1 MNNGRTTEMD
11 VEKRF
16 LASLSRSQ
24 GRSAWAVI
32 FRHPVRVDPHTGKP
46 GLRVRQGIGTSDE
59 GEANDLREQLNHL
72 LADEA
77 FWSLQAR
84 AEAEKR
90 FPRRVVEIFYHGM
103 LPEENDFGAIRESIL
118 PLPTSADSDY
128 RRALLLGTTGA
139 GKTTLLR
146 QLIGTDPESERFPS
160 TSTAKTTV
168 HETEVVLASGPYR
181 AVVTFFP
188 IDEVREHLNECISE
202 AVLAAY
208 RGDSDGDVLRKL
220 LMHVNQRFRFNYVL
234 GNGPLVGDAD
244 DEDEDND
251 HEDAAEPA
259 EDVTADGAIN
269 LDATN
274 ALLTKTLAA
283 SRGIAARHYDQLRG
297 ELGEIDEKDQ
307 RVVDELFEEELD
319 RRLREDDE
327 FHRISDELID
337 EIEVRFSLLTDGT
350 VRRNKQGWPQSWSWE
365 TDDRP
370 SFINAVTRFSSN
382 QASRFGRLLTPLV
395 NGVRVAG
402 AFMPGWNGG
411 QQPKLVLLDGEG
423 LGHTPKSVAAIS
435 TSLTRRIEATDAV
448 VLVDNAMQP
457 MQAAPVA
464 AMKDLIT
471 SGISSK
477 LLLVFTHF
485 DEVKGD
491 NLPNAGAKEQH
502 VLASAENV
510 LASIGEELGPFAERA
525 LRTRLKEACFFVGGI
540 DEDLDAAKKTHKRT
554 ITQLQALL
562 AAIDKIVE
570 RPAAV
575 EAKPTYDRMNLVLA
589 VKNASE
595 GFHDAWWP
603 RLGLAQKPGV
613 GKEHWKRIW
622 AMSRRLGTPGLA
634 DEYDNLKPVADLRKQ
649 LQDRLYILLQNP
661 LQWTPTEPTD
671 DAHKQQVFDGL
682 ANALSAKVVDLATRR
697 VRAERMSD
705 WQAAFNQSGRGSSYA
720 RASIIG
726 THIYERAAPIPDMT
740 PSPDRNSFLHE
751 VAAVVESVCVEG
763 GAELK

>member
-1 MNNGRTTEMD
+1 MD
-11 VEKRF
+11 KRF

-24 GRSAWAVI
+24 GRNSWAAI
-32 FRHPVRVDPHTGKP
+32 FRHPVRVDPHTGKL
-46 GLRVRQGIGTSDE
+46 GLRVRQGLGTSDE
-59 GEANDLREQLNHL
+59 GEANELKEQLNQL
-72 LADEA
+72 LADES
-77 FWSLQAR
+77 FWSLSAR
-84 AEAEKR
+84 ADAERR

-103 LPEENDFGAIRESIL
+103 QPEENDFGAIRESIL
-118 PLPTSADSDY
+118 PLPTTADSDY

-168 HETEVVLASGPYR
+168 HETEVVLTTGPYR

-188 IDEVREHLNECISE
+188 IDEVRDHLNECISE

-208 RGDSDGDVLRKL
+208 HGESDSDVLRKL

-234 GNGPLVGDAD
+234 GNGPLVGDD
-244 DEDEDND
+244 DEDEDD
-251 HEDAAEPA
+251 QVAAAEPTL
-259 EDVTADGAIN
+259 DLVADGAID
-269 LDATN
+269 LDTTN
-274 ALLTKTLAA
+274 ALLTRTLSALRA
-283 SRGIAARHYDQLRG
+283 IAARQSDQLKG
-297 ELGEIDEKDQ
+297 ELGDIEEKDQ

-319 RRLREDDE
+319 RRLRADDE
-327 FHRISDELID
+327 FHHISDELID

-365 TDDRP
+365 TDDRT

-382 QASRFGRLLTPLV
+382 QATRFGRLLTPLV

-402 AFMPGWNGG
+402 AFLPAWNGG

-423 LGHTPKSVAAIS
+423 LGHTPKSVSAIS

-471 SGISSK
+471 SGSSRK

-491 NLPNAGAKEQH
+491 NLPNASAKEQH
-502 VLASAENV
+502 VLASAENL

-525 LRTRLKEACFFVGGI
+525 LRTRLKEACFFVGSI
-540 DEDLDAAKKTHKRT
+540 DEDLDPAKKAHKRT
-554 ITQLQALL
+554 IAQLQALL
-562 AAIDKIVE
+562 TTIDRIVE
-570 RPAAV
+570 KPTPV
-575 EAKPTYDRMNLVLA
+575 EAKPIYDRMNLVLA
-589 VKNASE
+589 VRNASE

-603 RLGLAQKPGV
+603 RLGLVHKPGV

-661 LQWTPTEPTD
+661 LQWTPAEPTD

-697 VRAERMSD
+697 VRAERMPE
-705 WQAAFNQSGRGSSYA
+705 WQTAFNQSGRGSSYT

-726 THIYERAAPIPDMT
+726 ERIYERAAPIPDMT

-751 VAAVVESVCVEG
+751 VAAIVESICVEG
-763 GAELK
+763 GAELR

>member
-1 MNNGRTTEMD
+1 M
-11 VEKRF
+11 EKRF
-16 LASLSRSQ
+16 VASLSRSQ

-32 FRHPVRVDPHTGKP
+32 FRHPVRVDPNTGKP
-46 GLRVRQGIGTSDE
+46 GLRVRQGLGTPDE
-59 GEANDLREQLNHL
+59 AKANDLKDQLNQL
-72 LADEA
+72 LSDES
-77 FWSLQAR
+77 FWSLPAK

-90 FPRRVVEIFYHGM
+90 LDRRVVEIFYHGM
-103 LPEENDFGAIRESIL
+103 EPEQNDFGAIRESII
-118 PLPTSADSDY
+118 PLPTSKDSDY

-146 QLIGTDPESERFPS
+146 QLIGTDPETERFPS

-168 HETEVVLASGPYR
+168 HETEVLLAPGPYK

-188 IDEVREHLNECISE
+188 IDEVREHLNECILE
-202 AVLAAY
+202 AVLSAY
-208 RGDSDGDVLRKL
+208 RGEGDGDVLRKL

-234 GNGPLVGDAD
+234 GNGPQAADNDDDDD
-244 DEDEDND
+244 DEDDD
-251 HEDAAEPA
+251 KDDASEQIEETA
-259 EDVTADGAIN
+259 ADGVID

-274 ALLTKTLAA
+274 ALLTKTLHAVRA
-283 SRGIAARHYDQLRG
+283 VAVRHGDQLKT
-297 ELGEIDEKDQ
+297 ELGATDEKDQ

-327 FHRISDELID
+327 FHRISDELMD
-337 EIEVRFSLLTDGT
+337 EIELRFALLTDGT

-365 TDDRP
+365 TDDRAT
-370 SFINAVTRFSSN
+370 FIKTVTRFSSN
-382 QASRFGRLLTPLV
+382 HSPRFGRLLTPLV
-395 NGVRVAG
+395 NGVRVSG
-402 AFMPGWNGG
+402 AFLPAWNGG

-435 TSLTRRIEATDAV
+435 TSLTRRIESTDAI
-448 VLVDNAMQP
+448 VLVDNAVQP

-464 AMKDLIT
+464 AMKEMIT
-471 SGISSK
+471 SGNSGK

-491 NLPNAGAKEQH
+491 NLRNAADREQH

-525 LRTRLKEACFFVGGI
+525 LRGRLKDACFFVGGI
-540 DEDLDAAKKTHKRT
+540 DENLDLAKKTHKRT
-554 ITQLQALL
+554 IAQLQALL
-562 AAIDKIVE
+562 TAINAIVE
-570 RPAAV
+570 
-575 EAKPTYDRMNLVLA
+575 KPEPVLTKPVYDRMNLVLA
-589 VKNASE
+589 VKNAAES
-595 GFHDAWWP
+595 FHDAWRP
-603 RLGLAQKPGV
+603 RLGLAYKPGV

-622 AMSRRLGTPGLA
+622 ALSRRLSTPGLG

-649 LQDRLYILLQNP
+649 LQDRLYVLLQNP
-661 LQWTPTEPTD
+661 LRWDPAEPTD

-682 ANALSAKVVDLATRR
+682 ANALSAKTLDLATRR
-697 VRAERMSD
+697 VRAERIPE
-705 WQAAFNQSGRGSSYA
+705 WQSAFNQSGRGSSYA

-726 THIYERAAPIPDMT
+726 ERIYERAAPIPDVT

-751 VAAVVESVCVEG
+751 VAAVVEAVCEEV
-763 GAELK
+763 GARLA